1 MSIKNMLAEIIINS
15 QPSIEVNRY
24 MINFSLLS
32 KHTMEFGI
40 IKQTF

>member
-1 MSIKNMLAEIIINS
+1 MLAEIIINS

-32 KHTMEFGI
+32 GHPYFFK
-40 IKQTF
+40 KSLN